1 MGGHCTIILF
11 LSEKFYN
18 TNFIVLAEGK
28 ESKIA
33 GHGLNIRLSRVF
45 VCLFVLMREACTYL
59 NPDQKI

>member
-11 LSEKFYN
+11 LFEKFYN

-33 GHGLNIRLSRVF
+33 GRKLNIDWAECLF
-45 VCLFVLMREACTYL
+45 VCLF
-59 NPDQKI
+59 